1 LVRPVRCGAWPAWTC
16 SFLFTRLFSEQL
28 ADASAAPGM
37 VSLGYEQTLEGRR
50 IVNAKNVVRTG
61 ALLLAAGLG
70 IA

>member
-1 LVRPVRCGAWPAWTC
+1 
-16 SFLFTRLFSEQL
+16 L

-37 VSLGYEQTLEGRR
+37 VSLGYEQTLEGGR
-50 IVNAKNVVRTG
+50 IVNAKNVVRAE